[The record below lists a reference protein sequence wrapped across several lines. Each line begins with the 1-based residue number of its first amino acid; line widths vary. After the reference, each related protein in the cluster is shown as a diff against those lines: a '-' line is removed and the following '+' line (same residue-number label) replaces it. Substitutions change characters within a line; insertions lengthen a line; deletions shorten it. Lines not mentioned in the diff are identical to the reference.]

1 MSCLFDVC
9 MKYEV
14 VQMFGSQHISGNS
27 FWMEFSFK
35 VQITIHWY
43 IFFYDFYTESCLV
56 SLFFFLFSLANIK
69 SIFKNIWE
77 LYTCKH
83 SYIYTHNLS
92 RQKKEEKKEEE
103 EWDANSS
110 PLSTQNVQSQLNICQ
125 HFSSWN
131 LTSKLFKFKFQNGDC
146 MGQKLQL

>member
-14 VQMFGSQHISGNS
+14 VQMFGTQHISGNS

-56 SLFFFLFSLANIK
+56 SLFFSCLAWPILSLYSKTFENYIPVNTVTYILIIYQDKKKKKKKKKKNEMLIPHHCLLKMSIK
-69 SIFKNIWE
+69 
-77 LYTCKH
+77 Y
-83 SYIYTHNLS
+83 
-92 RQKKEEKKEEE
+92 
-103 EWDANSS
+103 
-110 PLSTQNVQSQLNICQ
+110 LSTFFQLKSD
-125 HFSSWN
+125 F
-131 LTSKLFKFKFQNGDC
+131 
-146 MGQKLQL
+146 